1 MKGFPLNP
9 VPLLNSALSG
19 RYQIDREIGAG
30 GMATVYLA
38 RDVKHNRHVAL
49 KVLNPELGS
58 VLGAHRFLSEI
69 QVTAK
74 LQHPHLVPLFD
85 SGDADGLLFYVMPY
99 LSGETLRS
107 RLTREKQLPID
118 ETIRLATAI
127 ASAVDYAHR
136 NGIVHRDLKPENI
149 LLHEGQ
155 PLVADFGIAL
165 AVTAA
170 AGARITQT
178 GWSLGTPQYMSP
190 EQATGD
196 RVIDQR
202 TDVYSLGAVTYEML
216 TGEPPHTGSTS
227 GAIIARILTEQP
239 RSIRATRPG
248 VPKEAEAAVM
258 RALEKTPADRWQT
271 AREFADALSA
281 EMRAPIP
288 PTTSRRPS
296 GAGRVLSRQ
305 ATVTATALV
314 LGALIVTLVTR
325 SRGDAPSLTFVIDPP
340 VINGVQQHVGD
351 FALSPDGQM
360 LALVA
365 ASDSGSQVFLRRLSQ
380 PNAAPV
386 SGTELASFVAF
397 SPDGQWL
404 GVATFGGRLLKVR
417 VDGSSAPMTLAEGID
432 WYSGVAWVDNATI
445 VLGSARPERR
455 GLGRLAATGGTI
467 RPVTTTEDSLRAHAF
482 PHVAPDRNTVL
493 FTEWGPGFTE
503 DDFLAIGSLE
513 TGSLHTSSLRAARP
527 IGVVDGRALYTVGSS
542 IMAVPFD
549 ATRSRFGGDPVRVLE
564 DVSFSNVRTVHL
576 SSSGTLAY
584 MRGQLSKRLVLLE
597 PDSRSQTISGDEHN
611 IWSFGRFS
619 PDGRRI
625 AVDVWAPSGDTSVTD
640 IWTFD
645 VRARTFTRVTS
656 LGNVVEPDWT
666 SDGRALLFTT
676 WFPRNS
682 AIWRQVADGSE
693 PAEKLLEVPDGV
705 ALFQATATPDGRG
718 VVFCQGS
725 RFMAADLVEELFYL
739 PLQGN
744 RTPEKLV
751 GEPMGSVCS
760 GRVSPDGR
768 WLAYTAIEG
777 GRSNVFVR
785 RFRGTGGR
793 VKISDDN
800 GEYPVWSRDGSRVFY
815 SHVVAQGGR
824 RWAVAANLR
833 ASGNVLEVASRER
846 MVPLPQTRAF
856 DVAPDDERILV
867 PEPSLDRI
875 QLMVTTNW
883 LPSLRARV
891 AGRVRGD

>member
-1 MKGFPLNP
+1 VHA
-9 VPLLNSALSG
+9 VPLLNSALAG
-19 RYQIDREIGAG
+19 LYQVDREVGVG

-38 RDVKHNRHVAL
+38 RDLKHDRHVAL
-49 KVLNPELGS
+49 KVLNPELGA
-58 VLGAHRFLSEI
+58 VLGAKRFLSEI

-74 LQHPHLVPLFD
+74 LQHPNLVPLFD

-99 LSGETLRS
+99 IAGETLRS
-107 RLTREKQLPID
+107 RLTREQQLPID

-136 NGIVHRDLKPENI
+136 NGVVHRDLKPENI

-170 AGARITQT
+170 AGERVTQT
-178 GWSLGTPQYMSP
+178 GLSLGTPQYMSP

-202 TDVYSLGAVTYEML
+202 TDVYSLGAVVYEML
-216 TGEPPHTGSTS
+216 TGEPPHTGTTS

-239 RSIRATRPG
+239 RSIRTTRPT
-248 VPKEAEAAVM
+248 VSKHLEAAVL

-271 AREFADALSA
+271 ARAFADALSA
-281 EMRAPIP
+281 EVHAHVT
-288 PTTSRRPS
+288 PTTSARAPAARR
-296 GAGRVLSRQ
+296 VFSRQ
-305 ATVTATALV
+305 AMVTTGALV
-314 LGALIVTLVTR
+314 LAALIVALATR
-325 SRGDAPSLTFVIDPP
+325 PRGDASSLTFVIEPP
-340 VINGVQQHVGD
+340 LINGVRQHVGD

-365 ASDSGSQVFLRRLSQ
+365 SSDSGSQVFLRRLSE
-380 PNAAPV
+380 PNSTPV
-386 SGTELASFVAF
+386 PGTELASFVAF
-397 SPDGQWL
+397 SPDGQWFA
-404 GVATFGGRLLKVR
+404 VATFGGRLLKMR

-432 WYSGVAWVDNATI
+432 WYSGFAWVDNETI
-445 VLGSARPERR
+445 VLGSARPARR
-455 GLGRLAATGGTI
+455 GLGRMAATGGTI
-467 RPVTTTEDSLRAHAF
+467 RPVTTTEDPLRAHGLPYIAL
-482 PHVAPDRNTVL
+482 DRNTLL

-503 DDFLAIGSLE
+503 DDFLAIGSLQ
-513 TGSLHTSSLRAARP
+513 TGSFHTSSLRAARP
-527 IGVVDGRALYTVGSS
+527 VGIVDGHALYTVGSS
-542 IMAVPFD
+542 IMAVPVD
-549 ATRSRFGGDPVRVLE
+549 AKRTRFIGDPVRVLE
-564 DVSFSNVRTVHL
+564 DVSFNNVRTVHL

-584 MRGQLSKRLVLLE
+584 MRGQVSKRLVLLE
-597 PDSRSQTISGDEHN
+597 PDSRTQTISRDEHN

-625 AVDVWAPSGDTSVTD
+625 AVDVWAPSGDTSITD

-645 VRARTFTRVTS
+645 VRARTFTRVTAI
-656 LGNVVEPDWT
+656 GNVVEPDWT
-666 SDGRALLFTT
+666 SDGKALLFTT
-676 WFPRNS
+676 WFPRNA

-705 ALFQATATPDGRG
+705 ALFQASATSDGRG

-739 PLQGN
+739 PLQGS

-751 GEPMGSVCS
+751 DEPMGSVCS

-777 GRSNVFVR
+777 GRPNVFVR
-785 RFRGTGGR
+785 RFRSTGGR
-793 VKISDDN
+793 VKISDGN
-800 GEYPVWSRDGSRVFY
+800 GQYAVWSRDGARLFY
-815 SHVVAQGGR
+815 SHLAAEGGS
-824 RWAVAANLR
+824 RWVVAANLR
-833 ASGNVLEVASRER
+833 ASSSALEVATRER
-846 MVPLPQTRAF
+846 IVPLPQTNAF
-856 DVAPDDERILV
+856 DVAPDDGRILV
-867 PEPSLDRI
+867 PQPSLDRV

-891 AGRVRGD
+891 AGRARTD

>member
-1 MKGFPLNP
+1 MRT

-19 RYQIDREIGAG
+19 HYHVDREIGAG

-38 RDVKHNRHVAL
+38 RDLRHNRDVAL
-49 KVLNPELGS
+49 KVLNPELGA
-58 VLGAHRFLSEI
+58 VLAAHRFLSEI
-69 QVTAK
+69 HVTAR
-74 LQHPHLVPLFD
+74 LQHPNIVPLFD

-99 LSGETLRS
+99 IPGETLRS

-136 NGIVHRDLKPENI
+136 SGVVHRDLKPENI

-170 AGARITQT
+170 ADARITQT
-178 GWSLGTPQYMSP
+178 GLSLGTPQYMSP

-202 TDVYSLGAVTYEML
+202 TDVYSLGAVVYEML
-216 TGEPPHTGSTS
+216 TGEPPHTGTTS

-239 RSIRATRPG
+239 RSIRATRPT
-248 VPKEAEAAVM
+248 VSKDVEAAVL

-271 AREFADALSA
+271 ARAFADALA
-281 EMRAPIP
+281 ARARAI
-288 PTTSRRPS
+288 
-296 GAGRVLSRQ
+296 GAMTGGVTGALHLLSRP
-305 ATVTATALV
+305 ATIIAA
-314 LGALIVTLVTR
+314 ALILGGLILTWLTR
-325 SRGDAPSLTFVIDPP
+325 QRSDASSLTFVIEPP
-340 VINGVQQHVGD
+340 MVNGVRQHVGD
-351 FALSPDGQM
+351 FALSPDGRM

-365 ASDSGSQVFLRRLSQ
+365 ASDSGSQVFLRRLSE
-380 PNAAPV
+380 PNATPV

-404 GVATFGGRLLKVR
+404 AVATFEGKLLKVR
-417 VDGSSAPMTLAEGID
+417 VDGSATLITLAEGID
-432 WYSGVAWVDNATI
+432 WYSGVEWVDNQTM
-445 VLGSARPERR
+445 VLGSSRPARR

-482 PHVAPDRNTVL
+482 PYLAADRNTLL

-513 TGSLHTSSLRAARP
+513 TGAYHTTPLRAARP
-527 IGVVDGRALYTVGSS
+527 VGIVGHHAVYTVGAT

-549 ATRSRFGGDPVRVLE
+549 AKRLRLSGDPVRVLE
-564 DVSFSNVRTVHL
+564 DVSFSNTRSVHL

-584 MRGQLSKRLVLLE
+584 IRGQVSKRLVLLE
-597 PDSRSQTISGDEHN
+597 SDARTQTISGDEHT
-611 IWSFGRFS
+611 IWSIGRFS

-625 AVDVWAPSGDTSVTD
+625 ALDVWTPSGDTSITD

-645 VRARTFTRVTS
+645 VRTRTFTRVTS
-656 LGNVVEPDWT
+656 LGNVIEPDWT
-666 SDGRALLFTT
+666 SDGNALLFTT
-676 WFPRNS
+676 WFPRNA

-693 PAEKLLEVPDGV
+693 PAERLLEVPNGV

-739 PLQGN
+739 PFQGS

-751 GEPMGSVCS
+751 DEPMGSFCG

-768 WLAYTAIEG
+768 WLAYTAVEG
-777 GRSNVFVR
+777 GRPNVFVR
-785 RFRGTGGR
+785 RFRSGGGR
-793 VKISDDN
+793 VKVSEGN
-800 GEYPVWSRDGSRVFY
+800 GVYPVWSRDGARLFY
-815 SHVVAQGGR
+815 AHVAAQGGR
-824 RWAVAANLR
+824 RWAVAASLR
-833 ASGNVLEVASRER
+833 ASGNTLEVVTRESL
-846 MVPLPQTRAF
+846 VPLPQTRAF

-867 PEPSLDRI
+867 PQPSTDRI